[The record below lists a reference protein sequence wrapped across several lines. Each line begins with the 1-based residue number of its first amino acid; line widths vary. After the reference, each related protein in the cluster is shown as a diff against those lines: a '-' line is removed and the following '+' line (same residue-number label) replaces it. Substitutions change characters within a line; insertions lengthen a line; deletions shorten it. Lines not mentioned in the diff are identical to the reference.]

1 MTDDDGAEPSLSSC
15 TRPNNLLVVRLGCN
29 ATPDRFLKRLSRT
42 TMSGTT
48 NGPASILGGV
58 LGFVGGVGSA
68 RNGADSAQARELSRH
83 VMGLLADEDVQLLTT
98 LDLNRLATYTYHVD
112 SFGNSDN
119 DLLETMVLTLQS
131 VLSKPAAH
139 STNTLLKGLAV
150 TEWLITYGSDRVVME
165 AKVLGRN
172 VEMLQQYNTV
182 LLAQQS
188 SGASAL
194 LMRIKGGGVDLGGP
208 VRAKADKVMR
218 LLSDPSFYAQ
228 ERANKSDP
236 GSLVPVGSAK
246 KVGFVTD
253 EVRLHILRRRVEE
266 EIAAQTRLKSNLQK
280 PEGGFGSGYSSKDG
294 KSVVGAAH
302 GIDEMIKMAQREKD
316 RFVDGASQP
325 GMPVVN
331 DRGDIL
337 PGFAVGGGGGGTA
350 AAADSTSSFSE
361 YRAPTLVDYAPH
373 DTSYAPTTYPSSHNE
388 VDLLDFN
395 DHHASGG
402 PTSGS
407 AMPAHAAPSFD
418 EDLLGMSSSSSV
430 APAAAAMA
438 APHSYAA
445 TGDHGHL
452 LDLVTPPSTSSD
464 CIMAAASTTSS
475 MSTVVTS
482 NDFLGFSNS
491 SIGCPAVATSS
502 SIAAP
507 RDPFA
512 AVQSSAPAAPTSMLS
527 MGGATAAG
535 LHGLLGSLSLSTK
548 SSSQFTTPSI
558 DVTPKL
564 PSATMMAYP
573 STGTATTLNNGGAF
587 DRFAALDVLAGT
599 AAAVPPS
606 ALSTGPAHAY
616 AATGGS
622 AVGWSHP
629 AANPAGINATSTG
642 LAPATLPPSWSSNH
656 HRVGGDGSAG
666 DNGFV
671 MGGSSGAGLFPLG
684 PAPAAPPPPPPPSG
698 GASTFSFY

>member
-1 MTDDDGAEPSLSSC
+1 MTDDDGAEPSSLSSC
-15 TRPNNLLVVRLGCN
+15 TPPHHPRILPY
-29 ATPDRFLKRLSRT
+29 KRLSRT

-48 NGPASILGGV
+48 GPASILGGV
-58 LGFVGGVGSA
+58 LGFVGGAGGG
-68 RNGADSAQARELSRH
+68 NGANSAQARELSRH
-83 VMGLLADEDVQLLTT
+83 VMGLLTDEDVQLLTT

-119 DLLETMVLTLQS
+119 DLLETMIATLQS

-150 TEWLITYGSDRVVME
+150 TEWLITYGSDRVVLE

-172 VEMLQQYNTV
+172 VENLQQYNTV

-194 LMRIKGGGVDLGGP
+194 LMRIKGGGVDVGGP
-208 VRAKADKVMR
+208 VRAKADRVMR
-218 LLSDPSFYAQ
+218 LLSDPSYYQ
-228 ERANKSDP
+228 HERANKSDP
-236 GSLVPVGSAK
+236 GSLVPVGSTK

-266 EIAAQTRLKSNLQK
+266 EAAAQTRLKSNLQMPK
-280 PEGGFGSGYSSKDG
+280 GGFGSGYSSKDG

-302 GIDEMIKMAQREKD
+302 GIDEMIKRAQREKD
-316 RFVDGASQP
+316 RFVDKSKP
-325 GMPVVN
+325 GMPIVN

-337 PGFAVGGGGGGTA
+337 PGFAVGGGGGTA
-350 AAADSTSSFSE
+350 AADNTSSFSE

-373 DTSYAPTTYPSSHNE
+373 DTSYAPTTYPSSHDE

-402 PTSGS
+402 AASGS
-407 AMPAHAAPSFD
+407 AMPSNATPSFD

-430 APAAAAMA
+430 APTPGAMA
-438 APHSYAA
+438 ASQSYAVS
-445 TGDHGHL
+445 DHGQL

-482 NDFLGFSNS
+482 NDFLGFSNTS
-491 SIGCPAVATSS
+491 PAVAPTNCVS
-502 SIAAP
+502 ATL

-512 AVQSSAPAAPTSMLS
+512 AVQSPAPAPTSMLS

-535 LHGLLGSLSLSTK
+535 LHGLLGSLSLTSK
-548 SSSQFTTPSI
+548 SASQFTAPAI
-558 DVTPKL
+558 DVTSKL
-564 PSATMMAYP
+564 PTATTAAAYP

-599 AAAVPPS
+599 AAAAPPS
-606 ALSTGPAHAY
+606 TLSNGPMSASY
-616 AATGGS
+616 ATAGGS

-629 AANPAGINATSTG
+629 AANPAGINATATG
-642 LAPATLPPSWSSNH
+642 MAPATLPPSWSSSNN
-656 HRVGGDGSAG
+656 HRVGGDDSAG
-666 DNGFV
+666 DSGFV

-684 PAPAAPPPPPPPSG
+684 PAPAAPPPPPPPPPSG

>member
-1 MTDDDGAEPSLSSC
+1 
-15 TRPNNLLVVRLGCN
+15 
-29 ATPDRFLKRLSRT
+29 
-42 TMSGTT
+42 MSGTT
-48 NGPASILGGV
+48 GPASILGGV
-58 LGFVGGVGSA
+58 LGFVGGAGGSGS
-68 RNGADSAQARELSRH
+68 NGADSAQARELSRH
-83 VMGLLADEDVQLLTT
+83 LFGLLADDDIQLLTT

-112 SFGNSDN
+112 SMGNSDN
-119 DLLETMVLTLQS
+119 DLLETMIATLQS
-131 VLSKPAAH
+131 VVSKPATH

-150 TEWLITYGSDRVVME
+150 AEWLITYGSDRVVME
-165 AKVLGRN
+165 AKVLGRF
-172 VEMLQQYNTV
+172 VENLQQYNTV

-188 SGASAL
+188 SGATAL

-208 VRAKADKVMR
+208 VRAKADRVMR
-218 LLSDPSFYAQ
+218 LLSDPAFYQ
-228 ERANKSDP
+228 HERANKSDP

-266 EIAAQTRLKSNLQK
+266 EAAAQTRLKSNLQK

-302 GIDEMIKMAQREKD
+302 GIDEMIKMAQREKN

-337 PGFAVGGGGGGTA
+337 PGFAVGGGGGTAA

-402 PTSGS
+402 ATSGS
-407 AMPAHAAPSFD
+407 AMPAHATPSFD

-438 APHSYAA
+438 ASQSYA
-445 TGDHGHL
+445 TSDHGQL

-491 SIGCPAVATSS
+491 SIGSPAVA
-502 SIAAP
+502 AANGAAPP

-512 AVQSSAPAAPTSMLS
+512 AVQPPPASAAPTSMLS
-527 MGGATAAG
+527 MGGAASAG
-535 LHGLLGSLSLSTK
+535 LHGLLGSLSLSSK
-548 SSSQFTTPSI
+548 SSSQFTAPSI

-564 PSATMMAYP
+564 PTATMTAYP
-573 STGTATTLNNGGAF
+573 STGTATTLNSGGAF

-599 AAAVPPS
+599 AVAAPPATLSNGPIS
-606 ALSTGPAHAY
+606 ASY
-616 AATGGS
+616 AAAGGS

-629 AANPAGINATSTG
+629 VANLAGINATNPGMAS
-642 LAPATLPPSWSSNH
+642 ATLPPSWSSNNH
-656 HRVGGDGSAG
+656 HRVGGDDSAG

-684 PAPAAPPPPPPPSG
+684 PAPAAPPPPPPPPPPSG